1 MPFEYG
7 KCFHSS
13 TAFVDDSDRLKYI
26 FKSTKTKT
34 ATKCFRSNALAIGA
48 ATAQSLG
55 LELENLH
62 LHSAWNRKIKFIAG
76 VTEQLRTFS
85 TTQIPSLQ

>member
-1 MPFEYG
+1 MPFEYC

-13 TAFVDDSDRLKYI
+13 TVFIDDSGEVH
-26 FKSTKTKT
+26 F
-34 ATKCFRSNALAIGA
+34 SNSSAIGA

-55 LELENLH
+55 PELENLH